1 MIEINYDTFIIDQHY
16 KDDDDDKKRREVGGL
31 LIRARVT
38 GRK

>member
-1 MIEINYDTFIIDQHY
+1 MIEINYDTHIIDQRY